1 MADIQDLSVTDA
13 SNTGRWPE
21 NMAFSAVNDAG
32 RADEGLLAR
41 WFNDVN
47 SSVVASGAPNAY
59 TATSNR
65 TISSLVNN
73 TIMVFTAN
81 FTNTGSATFNLNGL
95 GAKTIKRFSGVNLAA
110 GDITSGQPV
119 GVIYKSS
126 PDCWFMTNAA
136 AALATAITTFADFSE
151 NASPGTP
158 AADTARLYAADES
171 GTTNLL
177 FRDSAAVDSGL
188 RNATQTEME
197 TGTSVL
203 RTVTPGRQHF
213 HPGHPKAGGNLNG
226 SGTPAF
232 ASGDYGMGAVTD
244 NGTGD
249 YTLALDTA
257 FSSISYWI
265 TGCARSTT
273 ASAACVLSMISGGT
287 KTTSSIQVGVH
298 IPTQGNQDS
307 TEVGVSFW
315 GDYA

>member
-213 HPGHPKAGGNLNG
+213 HPGHPKAWGRASAAG
-226 SGTPAF
+226 SLV
-232 ASGDYGMGAVTD
+232 SGDYNVATVVRNSTGNYTVTLSTAMADTNYLVLPVIHEASTHRGASCV
-244 NGTGD
+244 
-249 YTLALDTA
+249 AV
-257 FSSISYWI
+257 
-265 TGCARSTT
+265 STT
-273 ASAACVLSMISGGT
+273 TFTLLTFASNDPNVPFDCAFGFAV
-287 KTTSSIQVGVH
+287 
-298 IPTQGNQDS
+298 
-307 TEVGVSFW
+307 F
-315 GDYA
+315 GDM